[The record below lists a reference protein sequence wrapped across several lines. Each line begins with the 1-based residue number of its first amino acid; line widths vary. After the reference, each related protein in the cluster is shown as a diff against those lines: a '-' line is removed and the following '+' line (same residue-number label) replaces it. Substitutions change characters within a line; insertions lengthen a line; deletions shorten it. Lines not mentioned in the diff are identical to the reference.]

1 VFAPARDRRKVGGFG
16 GRLMLS
22 TTLLDELV
30 SDRIASRIFAR
41 DVSVFAPAGSPLD
54 RVGTVKHRLDWLAAP
69 ETFAPR
75 AADLANF
82 AHDCRDDQI
91 RTVYLLGMGGSSLCA
106 EMVDAIGPT
115 HPHSPRLIVVDTSDE
130 RTIREITD
138 ELAPPQTLFI
148 VASKSGTTI
157 EVMSLEHHFW
167 NAMEETLG
175 DQTGRHFVAI
185 TDPGTALAAL
195 ARDHRYRESFLN
207 PPDIGGRYSALSL
220 FGLVPA
226 ALARRPIDTLLE
238 SARAMAAACREDA
251 ATNPGLELGAFMA
264 SAATVGRDKLTIL
277 TAPSFHSLGGWIE
290 QLVAESTGKDGRG
303 ILPIVGEPVGK
314 AREYGDDRAFV
325 IIAPAEAADLAT
337 LGDELMHAGHP
348 VFRIVMTDRAL
359 GGELFRW
366 EFATAIAGRALGV
379 NPLDEPNVADAK
391 RRAQAQLDARRSFG
405 AFRID
410 PPFEHGPGYS
420 RREHARDAGGEE
432 GDAARG
438 YVAILDY
445 LPLEPKRASVIAQL
459 RGALRRRSGLAT
471 TYGVGPRYLHSTGQ
485 YHKGGPNTGL
495 FLLFT
500 AVDNSVTAVPGT
512 DHTFSALKFAQAL
525 GDFDALAAAGRHVV
539 HYHFE
544 DPSAD
549 YATALESVLRSY
561 K

>member
-1 VFAPARDRRKVGGFG
+1 MP
-16 GRLMLS
+16 S

-30 SDRIASRIFAR
+30 SDRTASRVFAR

-54 RVGTVKHRLDWLAAP
+54 RVGSVKHRLDWLAAP
-69 ETFAPR
+69 DTFAPR
-75 AADLANF
+75 AAELANF

-106 EMVDAIGPT
+106 DVLGAIGSA
-115 HPHSPRLIVVDTSDE
+115 HPHAPRLIIVDTSDE
-130 RTIREITD
+130 RTIREITE
-138 ELAPPQTLFI
+138 ELAPPQTLFL

-157 EVMSLEHHFW
+157 ELTALEHHFW

-175 DQTGRHFVAI
+175 DQTSRHFVAI
-185 TDPGTALAAL
+185 TDPGTPLAAL
-195 ARDHRYRESFLN
+195 AEDHRYRETFLN
-207 PPDIGGRYSALSL
+207 PTDIGGRYSALSL

-226 ALARRPIDTLLE
+226 ALTRRPIDTLLE

-277 TAPSFHSLGGWIE
+277 AAPEFESLGAWIE
-290 QLVAESTGKDGRG
+290 QLVAESTGKDGCG

-325 IIAPAEAADLAT
+325 IIAPAQAAELAT

-348 VFRIVMTDRAL
+348 VVRIHMTNEAL

-379 NPLDEPNVADAK
+379 NPFDEPNVADAK
-391 RRAQAQLDARRSFG
+391 RRTQAQLDTRRSIG
-405 AFRID
+405 TFRID
-410 PPFEHGPGYS
+410 PSFERGPGYS
-420 RREHARDAGGEE
+420 RREHARAAGGESRD
-432 GDAARG
+432 GRG

-445 LPLEPKRASVIAQL
+445 LPHEPKRAKVIAQL
-459 RGALRRRSGLAT
+459 RTALRRRSGLAT

-512 DHTFSALKFAQAL
+512 DYTFSALKFAQAL

-549 YATALESVLRSY
+549 YSAALESALRSY
-561 K
+561 R

>member
-1 VFAPARDRRKVGGFG
+1 
-16 GRLMLS
+16 MLS
-22 TTLLDELV
+22 TTLIDQLV
-30 SDRIASRIFAR
+30 ADRIASRIFAR

-54 RVGTVKHRLDWLAAP
+54 RVGNVKHRLDWLAAP

-75 AADLANF
+75 ATGLANF

-91 RTVYLLGMGGSSLCA
+91 RTVYLLGMGGSSLGA
-106 EMVDAIGPT
+106 EVLAAFGPT
-115 HPHSPRLIVVDTSDE
+115 DAYAPQLVIVDTSDE

-138 ELAPPQTLFI
+138 ALAPPQTLFV

-157 EVMSLEHHFW
+157 EAMSLEHHFW
-167 NAMEETLG
+167 NAMEDTLG

-185 TDPGTALAAL
+185 TDPGTRLASL
-195 ARDHRYRESFLN
+195 ARDHHYRESFLN

-226 ALARRPIDTLLE
+226 AIVRHPIDALLD
-238 SARAMAAACREDA
+238 SARAMAAACGEDA

-264 SAATVGRDKLTIL
+264 SAATVGRDKLTML
-277 TAPSFHSLGGWIE
+277 TSPELASLAAWIE

-303 ILPIVGEPVGK
+303 ILPIVGEPIGK
-314 AREYGDDRAFV
+314 VREYGDDRAFV
-325 IIAPAEAADLAT
+325 ILASAGAAELAA

-348 VFRIVMTDRAL
+348 VFRIEMTPEAL

-366 EFATAIAGRALGV
+366 EFATAVAGRALGV
-379 NPLDEPNVADAK
+379 NPFDEPNVADAK
-391 RRAQAQLDARRSFG
+391 RRTQAQLDARRSLG
-405 AFRID
+405 AFRLD
-410 PPFEHGPGYS
+410 PPFERGPGYS
-420 RREHARDAGGEE
+420 RREHAREAAGDDP
-432 GDAARG
+432 DAARG

-445 LPLEPKRASVIAQL
+445 LPFEPTRADVIARL

-500 AVDNSVTAVPGT
+500 AVDGSVTAVPGT
-512 DHTFSALKFAQAL
+512 DYTFSALKFAQAL
-525 GDFDALAAAGRHVV
+525 GDFEALAAAGRHVV

-549 YATALESVLRSY
+549 YSAALESVLRSY